1 MDKTN
6 SIEIYP
12 DENDILGNS
21 LKVRLGKYR
30 SRIST
35 YKIKISRSHHVQG
48 DPLLQCTEYTRNNP
62 YNDCIQKELLGS
74 LNDIIGCRPPLLG
87 KDLGNICNGRF
98 NFSTAK
104 EMQIKKM
111 FQQIYRHDMKFK
123 CRKPCTTNMYRSRL
137 LHNVP
142 HPDTRRR
149 IVQMVFD
156 KTLRVSRSTFSIDS
170 QTFLARMGGSVSSG
184 RTLLWL
190 LVTLLGA
197 SQVIT

>member
-1 MDKTN
+1 MLFDTNINILRLKFNETVFSKYQNLVARLYFMDKAN
-6 SIEIYP
+6 SIQIYP

-62 YNDCIQKELLGS
+62 YNDCIQKELFVS

-87 KDLGNICNGRF
+87 KDHDNICNGRF

-111 FQQIYRHDMKFK
+111 FQQIYLICEYILYAHLS
-123 CRKPCTTNMYRSRL
+123 TTRYFCKYISYANIIFPL
-137 LHNVP
+137 
-142 HPDTRRR
+142 DW
-149 IVQMVFD
+149 
-156 KTLRVSRSTFSIDS
+156 
-170 QTFLARMGGSVSSG
+170 FLSLIIS
-184 RTLLWL
+184 
-190 LVTLLGA
+190 LVCILKY
-197 SQVIT
+197 